1 MANANEAHVFNLAN
15 ASLPFLAN
23 ANEARGFN
31 LVGACLC
38 SPGPMFPEPG
48 SYVPR
53 VLCSPFCMRL
63 GNIGHCVM
71 CFHQVYF
78 MLKVCALPFQ
88 VGIVTWPHF
97 SCWSTSCHHLQVE
110 RMELSKSVSG
120 KLWIV

>member
-38 SPGPMFPEPG
+38 SPGPMFPG

-53 VLCSPFCMRL
+53 VLFFFKKGSYDNNLFVF
-63 GNIGHCVM
+63 GHLFRC
-71 CFHQVYF
+71 
-78 MLKVCALPFQ
+78 
-88 VGIVTWPHF
+88 
-97 SCWSTSCHHLQVE
+97 
-110 RMELSKSVSG
+110 
-120 KLWIV
+120 

>member
-38 SPGPMFPEPG
+38 SPGPMFPG

-53 VLCSPFCMRL
+53 VLCSPLCMRL
-63 GNIGHCVM
+63 GNIG
-71 CFHQVYF
+71 
-78 MLKVCALPFQ
+78 PF
-88 VGIVTWPHF
+88 F
-97 SCWSTSCHHLQVE
+97 LYLSTFLDADYLLT
-110 RMELSKSVSG
+110 RTF
-120 KLWIV
+120 